1 MRRTEQVQ
9 GLRLMKFEEVYGRT
23 HRGGL
28 SQAEAAEVLGVSERT
43 FRRWRDRYEAEGA
56 DGLYDRR
63 LGRLSARRAPV
74 DEVAR
79 VLELFDTRYWD
90 FTAKHF
96 HEKLVADH
104 GFKRSYNWLRLSL
117 QAHGRRRAA
126 PRRGAHRRKRPRR
139 ALPGMMLHQDGSSHE
154 WVPGRWWDLIVTMD
168 DATSDIYS
176 AFFVAEEGTMSS
188 FQGVSEA
195 IRAKGLF
202 CSLYAD
208 RASHYWN
215 TPEAG
220 GKVDKDTPT
229 QVGRALAQLGIE
241 LIPAY
246 SPEARGRSERMF
258 GTLQK
263 RLPQELRLAGITD
276 MVEANRFLKEVF
288 LPQHNAR
295 FATPAEDRGTAFVP
309 FTGALDDILCIHEER
324 TVSNDNTVRYKR
336 LALQIPAGR
345 HRRHYVKA
353 RVRVHEY
360 PDGTMAV
367 FYHRAECLTHV
378 GDSQAVRSLTQC
390 GEPMRFAMAAPIDL
404 RNDFDSVSLR
414 RLAKRTR
421 DATQSRRLL
430 ALAEVYD
437 GGSRTDASRIGGVG
451 LQIIRDWVLRFN
463 ARGPDGLV
471 DGKSPG
477 APSKLNADH
486 RRALAEV
493 VEAGPVPAV
502 DGVVRWRRKDL
513 ARWLLET
520 FAISLDETTVGREL
534 KALGFAKI
542 SARPRHYA
550 QNELAVEAFKKNFPA
565 ELAKIRAR
573 LPKGVE
579 IELWWQDEARI
590 GQKNKLTRRWA
601 RRGTRPRAPRDQRTE
616 WAYIFGAICPAK
628 GKGAGLVMP
637 WCDTDA
643 MAAHLIEISAAVD
656 PGAHAVLIVDQAGWH
671 LTPKLAIPDNITVLA
686 LPPRSPELNPVE
698 NVWQFMRDNWLSNR
712 IFKSYEDIVALC
724 CQAWNNLIDQP
735 WKIMSLGMRK
745 WAHGF

>member
-79 VLELFDTRYWD
+79 VLVVRHPL
-90 FTAKHF
+90 
-96 HEKLVADH
+96 LGLH
-104 GFKRSYNWLRLSL
+104 GQALPREAGGRSRFKRSYNWLRLSL

-168 DATSDIYS
+168 DATSDIYP

-353 RVRVHEY
+353 RVRVHES
-360 PDGTMAV
+360 PTA
-367 FYHRAECLTHV
+367 
-378 GDSQAVRSLTQC
+378 QC
-390 GEPMRFAMAAPIDL
+390 RLPWTAGAIPRRWPTDRQPNPRGRVTRF
-404 RNDFDSVSLR
+404 
-414 RLAKRTR
+414 
-421 DATQSRRLL
+421 DATDRRPVDKWTAAFPKYRRYSGRREAILL
-430 ALAEVYD
+430 
-437 GGSRTDASRIGGVG
+437 
-451 LQIIRDWVLRFN
+451 
-463 ARGPDGLV
+463 
-471 DGKSPG
+471 
-477 APSKLNADH
+477 
-486 RRALAEV
+486 
-493 VEAGPVPAV
+493 
-502 DGVVRWRRKDL
+502 
-513 ARWLLET
+513 
-520 FAISLDETTVGREL
+520 
-534 KALGFAKI
+534 
-542 SARPRHYA
+542 
-550 QNELAVEAFKKNFPA
+550 
-565 ELAKIRAR
+565 
-573 LPKGVE
+573 
-579 IELWWQDEARI
+579 
-590 GQKNKLTRRWA
+590 
-601 RRGTRPRAPRDQRTE
+601 
-616 WAYIFGAICPAK
+616 
-628 GKGAGLVMP
+628 
-637 WCDTDA
+637 
-643 MAAHLIEISAAVD
+643 
-656 PGAHAVLIVDQAGWH
+656 
-671 LTPKLAIPDNITVLA
+671 
-686 LPPRSPELNPVE
+686 
-698 NVWQFMRDNWLSNR
+698 
-712 IFKSYEDIVALC
+712 
-724 CQAWNNLIDQP
+724 
-735 WKIMSLGMRK
+735 
-745 WAHGF
+745 

>member
-117 QAHGRRRAA
+117 QAHGRRR
-126 PRRGAHRRKRPRR
+126 GARPRR
-139 ALPGMMLHQDGSSHE
+139 ALPGMMLHRRKRPRTMDDAQRYLLGPADVELLHQDGSSHE

-241 LIPAY
+241 LIPAC
-246 SPEARGRSERMF
+246 SPEAGRRSERMF

-367 FYHRAECLTHV
+367 FHGPRCLARYHAD
-378 GDSQAVRSLTQC
+378 GQPIDSQTR
-390 GEPMRFAMAAPIDL
+390 EAA
-404 RNDFDSVSLR
+404 
-414 RLAKRTR
+414 
-421 DATQSRRLL
+421 
-430 ALAEVYD
+430 
-437 GGSRTDASRIGGVG
+437 
-451 LQIIRDWVLRFN
+451 
-463 ARGPDGLV
+463 
-471 DGKSPG
+471 
-477 APSKLNADH
+477 
-486 RRALAEV
+486 
-493 VEAGPVPAV
+493 
-502 DGVVRWRRKDL
+502 
-513 ARWLLET
+513 
-520 FAISLDETTVGREL
+520 
-534 KALGFAKI
+534 
-542 SARPRHYA
+542 
-550 QNELAVEAFKKNFPA
+550 
-565 ELAKIRAR
+565 
-573 LPKGVE
+573 
-579 IELWWQDEARI
+579 
-590 GQKNKLTRRWA
+590 
-601 RRGTRPRAPRDQRTE
+601 
-616 WAYIFGAICPAK
+616 
-628 GKGAGLVMP
+628 
-637 WCDTDA
+637 
-643 MAAHLIEISAAVD
+643 
-656 PGAHAVLIVDQAGWH
+656 
-671 LTPKLAIPDNITVLA
+671 
-686 LPPRSPELNPVE
+686 
-698 NVWQFMRDNWLSNR
+698 
-712 IFKSYEDIVALC
+712 
-724 CQAWNNLIDQP
+724 
-735 WKIMSLGMRK
+735 
-745 WAHGF
+745 